1 MSATILSNKQN
12 DVEKFSEFKAK
23 KLAQKEAQKE
33 KLAAEFPLLFGK
45 DAKARSTVGKYA
57 NKTIPTTP
65 SKKKPLGNST
75 TTPLSKTIEDKMNST
90 TSNLSKKT
98 PKKEQNV
105 LAASAKKTAPTTKPQ
120 ASVRVVENN
129 ENKTSNTN
137 NNAVKQPQG
146 KKAHKGFFH
155 FLSSKPAVVE
165 ETTNEVT
172 QESLRSR
179 SKDLEDGIEIPTMND
194 FTPAMS
200 NGDALLFSV
209 VSEDSLQ
216 PQISAVESFPSR
228 SVDEMNVIVPEV
240 EKEEDN
246 QLEMIIDEKVQD
258 ALDFMLESKELDA
271 TAHRRLSG
279 QRFSAE
285 VIRRFSLSNLP
296 RFSNSVNVKS
306 SISADIDFHAI
317 SRDISEE
324 ETMML
329 AKRAM
334 APLTVLNLNSNDSP
348 VISEADYGSRM
359 NSVMTN
365 PMTTPAFPNEENL
378 EMSAPEVTTGPDLT
392 SSSDAINE
400 SNMDGVIGDLEV
412 LYALR
417 NYISSLDEMTF
428 YNNPMRN
435 PSYLKKRKSSVAMDP
450 QVTIIGVEPALEEK
464 EEHPAA
470 RSPKIQRVG
479 ETDSINANATCFEE
493 TTDNTASTA
502 PEENQVESLMHGS
515 HMDLVTP
522 VSFLS
527 SGIVDNRVILFPR
540 QTLFDELLKLG
551 LVYGEISSRIRSEN
565 HVKYVIDVQIFPV
578 PAGVMKNHPHLLS
591 SGVGS
596 TRMMLLKRFT
606 DFKEFRD
613 QLILCQERNSEEE
626 NSDSNKME
634 SEPIPS
640 LPSKQS
646 MSLGRDC
653 SEEEYLNSRQR
664 HLNIWLSSIL
674 ARQSYE
680 SDLYRDT
687 IYDFFN
693 N

>member
-45 DAKARSTVGKYA
+45 DAKSRSTVGKYA
-57 NKTIPTTP
+57 NKTFPTTP
-65 SKKKPLGNST
+65 SKKKPLGNSA
-75 TTPLSKTIEDKMNST
+75 TTPLSKTNEEKMNST
-90 TSNLSKKT
+90 TSNLPKKT

-105 LAASAKKTAPTTKPQ
+105 LAASAKKAAPTTKAQ
-120 ASVRVVENN
+120 ASVKVVENN
-129 ENKTSNTN
+129 ENKTSNINSNTI
-137 NNAVKQPQG
+137 KQPQG
-146 KKAHKGFFH
+146 KKASKGFFH
-155 FLSSKPAVVE
+155 FLSSKSVVVE
-165 ETTNEVT
+165 ETTSEVT
-172 QESLRSR
+172 QETLRSR

-194 FTPAMS
+194 FTPATR

-209 VSEDSLQ
+209 VSDDSLQ
-216 PQISAVESFPSR
+216 PQISEVESFPSQ
-228 SVDEMNVIVPEV
+228 SVDQMNVIVPEV

-246 QLEMIIDEKVQD
+246 ELEMILDEKVQD

-296 RFSNSVNVKS
+296 RFSNSVNAKS

-329 AKRAM
+329 AKRAV
-334 APLTVLNLNSNDSP
+334 APLTVLNLTSNDSP
-348 VISEADYGSRM
+348 VISEAGYGSRM

-365 PMTTPAFPNEENL
+365 PMTTPAIPNEENL
-378 EMSAPEVTTGPDLT
+378 EMSAPEVTTGPDSSDAT
-392 SSSDAINE
+392 TTSSDAINE

-450 QVTIIGVEPALEEK
+450 QVTIIGVEPALEEDD
-464 EEHPAA
+464 EHPAA
-470 RSPKIQRVG
+470 RSPKIQRVD
-479 ETDSINANATCFEE
+479 ETDANATCFEE
-493 TTDNTASTA
+493 SMPTASTA
-502 PEENQVESLMHGS
+502 SEENQVESLMHGS

-527 SGIVDNRVILFPR
+527 NGIADNRVILFPR

-646 MSLGRDC
+646 MSLG
-653 SEEEYLNSRQR
+653 
-664 HLNIWLSSIL
+664 
-674 ARQSYE
+674 
-680 SDLYRDT
+680 
-687 IYDFFN
+687 
-693 N
+693 

>member
-45 DAKARSTVGKYA
+45 DAKSRSTVGKYA
-57 NKTIPTTP
+57 NKTFPTTP
-65 SKKKPLGNST
+65 SKKKPLGNSA
-75 TTPLSKTIEDKMNST
+75 TTPLSKTNEEKMNST
-90 TSNLSKKT
+90 TSNLPKKT

-105 LAASAKKTAPTTKPQ
+105 LAASAKKAAPTTKAQ
-120 ASVRVVENN
+120 ASVKVAENN
-129 ENKTSNTN
+129 ENKTSNISSNT
-137 NNAVKQPQG
+137 VKQPQG
-146 KKAHKGFFH
+146 KKASKGFFH
-155 FLSSKPAVVE
+155 FLSSKPVVVE
-165 ETTNEVT
+165 ETTSEVT
-172 QESLRSR
+172 QETLRSR

-194 FTPAMS
+194 FTPAMR

-209 VSEDSLQ
+209 VSDDSLQ
-216 PQISAVESFPSR
+216 PQISEVESFPSQ
-228 SVDEMNVIVPEV
+228 SVDQMNVIVPEV

-246 QLEMIIDEKVQD
+246 ELEMILDEKVQD

-296 RFSNSVNVKS
+296 RFSNSVNAKA

-329 AKRAM
+329 AKRAV

-365 PMTTPAFPNEENL
+365 PITTPAIPNEENI
-378 EMSAPEVTTGPDLT
+378 EMSAPEVTTGPDSSDAT
-392 SSSDAINE
+392 TTSSDAINE

-450 QVTIIGVEPALEEK
+450 QVTIIGVEPALEEDD
-464 EEHPAA
+464 EHPAA
-470 RSPKIQRVG
+470 RSPKIQRVD
-479 ETDSINANATCFEE
+479 ETDANVTCFEE
-493 TTDNTASTA
+493 SMPTDNTASTA
-502 PEENQVESLMHGS
+502 SEENQVESLMHGS

-527 SGIVDNRVILFPR
+527 NGIADNRVILFPR

-646 MSLGRDC
+646 MSLG
-653 SEEEYLNSRQR
+653 
-664 HLNIWLSSIL
+664 
-674 ARQSYE
+674 
-680 SDLYRDT
+680 
-687 IYDFFN
+687 
-693 N
+693 